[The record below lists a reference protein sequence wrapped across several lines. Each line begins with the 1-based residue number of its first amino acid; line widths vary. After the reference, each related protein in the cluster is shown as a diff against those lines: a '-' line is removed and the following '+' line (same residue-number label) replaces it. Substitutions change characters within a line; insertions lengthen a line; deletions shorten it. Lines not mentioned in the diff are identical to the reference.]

1 MSERVN
7 VYFVL
12 LTIHHSSLV
21 RTILFGFCIVFY
33 APIVPTKIKNT
44 HKERKAHTTIWSTL
58 SVLFHFLGLIL
69 KLYDRN
75 FSAGQPINAR
85 VWKCECVRS
94 SRMYALSACVCVTIS
109 HFMRNHEINRNWFV
123 FRVQIKM
130 AWKYIFHS
138 LKSCSRNPIHAKPYH
153 ICIYYNSIITGGI
166 LFVGFFFLLFG
177 LIYCYYWGSS
187 WTKNERLLMV
197 KYILQIIIVRGSC
210 EKITTEHNT
219 VMKCFACTISE
230 LNVIKI

>member
-1 MSERVN
+1 MSERVSERVN

-94 SRMYALSACVCVTIS
+94 SRMYAMYAMSACVCVWRFHILCEITKLIVIGS
-109 HFMRNHEINRNWFV
+109 FLGFKLKWHEN
-123 FRVQIKM
+123 
-130 AWKYIFHS
+130 IF
-138 LKSCSRNPIHAKPYH
+138 
-153 ICIYYNSIITGGI
+153 SI
-166 LFVGFFFLLFG
+166 
-177 LIYCYYWGSS
+177 
-187 WTKNERLLMV
+187 R
-197 KYILQIIIVRGSC
+197 
-210 EKITTEHNT
+210 
-219 VMKCFACTISE
+219 
-230 LNVIKI
+230 